1 MAWRLGRWWTVCDVW
16 LRKSAEAMSDSLS
29 FGPMPARVR
38 GPIRRLLEWL
48 TQGFALFGGL
58 VLLALINLSL
68 ISIVGRK
75 LFAAPIRG
83 DMELME
89 AGAAVAIAAFLPM
102 CELRGNHLK
111 ADAFTLAAPEPVKRG
126 LDALAHLLCA
136 AVAAILA
143 WRTGLQMLDSLEYGD
158 VTILLS
164 IPLWI
169 PLLLIVPSLVL
180 LAFCALQRAVVVIW
194 AGVEA

>member
-1 MAWRLGRWWTVCDVW
+1 MN
-16 LRKSAEAMSDSLS
+16 ESLS
-29 FGPMPARVR
+29 FDPVSTRER
-38 GPIRRLLEWL
+38 GPIRPLLDWL

-58 VLLALINLSL
+58 VLLALINMSL

-89 AGAAVAIAAFLPM
+89 VGAAVAIAAFLPM

-111 ADAFTLAAPEPVKRG
+111 ADAFTLAAPASVKRC
-126 LDALAHLLCA
+126 LDALAHLICA
-136 AVAAILA
+136 AVASILA
-143 WRTGLQMLDSLEYGD
+143 WRTGLQMLDNREYGD
-158 VTILLS
+158 VTTLLS

-180 LAFCALQRAVVVIW
+180 LALCALQRVAEIVKPG
-194 AGVEA
+194 AKA